1 MESDERQHILTTLN
15 QIMTQRTQA
24 TDSLDRVLKEF
35 SGRLFTALEAVLT
48 SIAASGIPGIGK
60 CRRLVPPG
68 GEGREGFQLFI
79 EDWSIIF
86 MPLRGYARPN
96 LQDEPRIPPFQFK
109 EECGRIAVFLTD
121 DPHGTAFYDFLVF
134 QDESWFAWG
143 YGWPKQQAHID
154 HTDFEG
160 LALDLIH
167 SFVKDIFVTWD
178 PRDGTILATAIDPK
192 KRCYIH
198 GLPGEERQ
206 GG

>member
-1 MESDERQHILTTLN
+1 MESDERERILTTLGQN
-15 QIMTQRTQA
+15 MVQRSQA
-24 TDSLDRVLKEF
+24 EAVLDRLLKDF
-35 SGRLFTALEAVLT
+35 SGRLFGALERVLD
-48 SIAASGIPGIGK
+48 SIAAAGIPGIGK
-60 CRRLVPPG
+60 YRRLVPPG

-86 MPLRGYARPN
+86 VPLRGHARPN
-96 LQDEPRIPPFQFK
+96 LQDEPRILAAQFK
-109 EECGRIAVFLTD
+109 EDCARIAVFLTD
-121 DPHGTAFYDFLVF
+121 DPRGTAFYDFLLF
-134 QDESWFAWG
+134 PDESWFAWG

-178 PRDGTILATAIDPK
+178 ERGSTVLSTAIDPK
-192 KRCYIH
+192 KRCYIY
-198 GLPGEERQ
+198 GLPGEDRQ